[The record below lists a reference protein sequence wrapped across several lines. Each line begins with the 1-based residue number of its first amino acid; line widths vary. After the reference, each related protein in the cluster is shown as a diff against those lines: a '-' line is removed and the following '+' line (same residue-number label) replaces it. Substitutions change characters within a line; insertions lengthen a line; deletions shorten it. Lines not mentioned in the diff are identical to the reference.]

1 MWRPP
6 YPPVAARGNRIVRGC
21 LLSVG
26 AFCLAGLVATTTAN
40 ANETGLSQSLT
51 RVEGAPMAPDF
62 DLPDLQGQRHRLS
75 SYRGKVVVIN
85 FWATW
90 CPPCL
95 EEMPSMQQVWED
107 LQGPQFEILA
117 INVSED
123 DFAIGNF
130 IDGMV
135 PEPGFPILK
144 DEDMGVVGAWQ
155 VRALPTTLVVD
166 KQGRIVYRALGGRDM
181 NSDSIRAQLKGL
193 MDEEMDATVSAQSSQ
208 SGISRPSQSPQL
220 TAVQ

>member
-1 MWRPP
+1 M
-6 YPPVAARGNRIVRGC
+6 V
-21 LLSVG
+21 
-26 AFCLAGLVATTTAN
+26 LVAVSLIGLAFTTSATAS
-40 ANETGLSQSLT
+40 ESGLPQSLN

-95 EEMPSMQQVWED
+95 EEMPSMQQVWEA

-123 DFAIGNF
+123 DFAIGSF
-130 IDGMV
+130 IDGMA

-166 KQGRIVYRALGGRDM
+166 KQGRIIYRALGGRDM

-193 MDEEMDATVSAQSSQ
+193 MQERVDPPVSAQSSQ
-208 SGISRPSQSPQL
+208 NALEQSPARL
-220 TAVQ
+220 MAVK

>member
-1 MWRPP
+1 MRRVP
-6 YPPVAARGNRIVRGC
+6 YPRGDASRYRVVLGSIFSLVTIC
-21 LLSVG
+21 LLG
-26 AFCLAGLVATTTAN
+26 FVATTTAA
-40 ANETGLSQSLT
+40 ANETGLSQSLN
-51 RVEGAPMAPDF
+51 RVEGTPLAPDF
-62 DLPDLQGQRHRLS
+62 DLPDIQGQRHRLS

-166 KQGRIVYRALGGRDM
+166 KQGRIIYRALGGRDM

-208 SGISRPSQSPQL
+208 SGIRPSQSPQL